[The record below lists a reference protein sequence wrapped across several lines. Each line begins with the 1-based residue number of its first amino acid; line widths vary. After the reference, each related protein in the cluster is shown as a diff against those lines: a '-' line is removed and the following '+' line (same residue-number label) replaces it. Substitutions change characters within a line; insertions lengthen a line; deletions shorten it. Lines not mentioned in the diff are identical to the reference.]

1 MMKNDRGFSLVE
13 AVVAMAVILIISAS
27 VLAMMLSGARAQ
39 KSEVEHHRANAR
51 LADIITVYRIS
62 NDETAFKQNLAF
74 ALGLDSLDTLDLS
87 AVPLSEGYTAAI
99 DYGTDGITVSVTDA
113 KGRPHKGMGYTFP
126 EPLEVTP

>member
-39 KSEVEHHRANAR
+39 KSEIEHHRANAR

-74 ALGLDSLDTLDLS
+74 ALGIEGELSLER
-87 AVPLSEGYTAAI
+87 VPLSEGYTAAI
-99 DYGTDGITVSVTDA
+99 VYGTGGITVSVTDA